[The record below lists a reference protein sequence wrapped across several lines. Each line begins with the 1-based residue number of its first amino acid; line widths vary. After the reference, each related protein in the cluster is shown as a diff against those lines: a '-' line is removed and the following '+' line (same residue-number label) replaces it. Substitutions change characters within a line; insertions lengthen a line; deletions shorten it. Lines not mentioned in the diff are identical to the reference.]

1 MRKTLLA
8 VATASVLAT
17 GLAVPASATNWEET
31 PRPVPLGSS
40 DKPFQYTLGWNEDK
54 PWKLDA
60 TTVVDPSGKLVC
72 DSQNPAVNDF
82 MFTSGNGHCEYKTP
96 LQVIKDITAYIT
108 TISGAISAVLGI
120 MNTATNF
127 VK

>member
-31 PRPVPLGSS
+31 PRPVTLGSS
-40 DKPFQYTLGWNEDK
+40 DEPFQYTFGWNEEK
-54 PWKLDA
+54 PWNLDA
-60 TTVVDPSGKLVC
+60 TTVVDPSDKLVC

-82 MFTSGNGHCEYKTP
+82 MFTSHNGRCEYKTP

-108 TISGAISAVLGI
+108 TISGTISAVLGVL
-120 MNTATNF
+120 NTATNF